1 MTEEKMTRMVTGITV
16 GVTLFLSVL
25 FGILIYQWIK
35 LGVQGARLDALQAE
49 GEELHQQIQ
58 ENQGILDGVLSDDEI
73 MADLAIQNGWVTD
86 NSK

>member
-16 GVTLFLSVL
+16 GVTLLLSVL

-35 LGVQGARLDALQAE
+35 LGVQGARLDAAQAV
-49 GEELHQQIQ
+49 GEALHQQIQ